1 MFNSSQRHSAV
12 WVKQQ
17 LTNEN
22 EKFSFSNLGYRSNRQ
37 KQNVIIQIRNF
48 LWHWGHQ
55 LCYSQ
60 KGQWIFIDHMQP
72 RTLLYALCWQTAP
85 QAHGLQTPWW
95 WKFTTK
101 LGSASGLQKHSP
113 SLLILLFLGS
123 KIRLITS
130 HHLLNSP
137 EKYSVSDVARVY
149 IKHPLPNWD
158 ALLFSWFWVS
168 WVEWR
173 PFWPLVCCDVRISYN
188 WRPRDTEVEQS
199 SIHVRCN
206 LESDYT
212 IRETLNLM

>member
-1 MFNSSQRHSAV
+1 MKNFI
-12 WVKQQ
+12 
-17 LTNEN
+17 
-22 EKFSFSNLGYRSNRQ
+22 FYLGYRSNRQ

-72 RTLLYALCWQTAP
+72 RTLLYAFADRQPP

-123 KIRLITS
+123 KSDLTTS
-130 HHLLNSP
+130 LSAEWHKQNTALVMQP
-137 EKYSVSDVARVY
+137 ECIFVAS
-149 IKHPLPNWD
+149 
-158 ALLFSWFWVS
+158 ATGMSLLFNSILSLSGMGNVLTS
-168 WVEWR
+168 S
-173 PFWPLVCCDVRISYN
+173 CCDVHVPCD
-188 WRPRDTEVEQS
+188 WRPQRYWGGLGFHPYVE
-199 SIHVRCN
+199 
-206 LESDYT
+206 
-212 IRETLNLM
+212 M